1 MKHWLFIVFTFL
13 LWCGMPRIDALLV
26 PSAPVSLQQQA
37 IRSSLNRLSILTTA
51 ASIVLLTPVVS
62 IPVAGAEEQ
71 QSEYI
76 DKTEKFSL
84 QLPAGFVAMGK
95 KSSTS
100 SGAAQPVQ
108 VLLTANDFT
117 HQAAISVG
125 KTFVPQLLIDF
136 SVPSKTITKIA
147 DIGTAKIVAELLI
160 LQRQG
165 AFGSEW
171 FKTVLSDNIM
181 DR

>member
-1 MKHWLFIVFTFL
+1 MGTKKWWFFVCLI
-13 LWCGMPRIDALLV
+13 WCGMHSMDSLLLT
-26 PSAPVSLQQQA
+26 PISQQQHA
-37 IRSSLNRLSILTTA
+37 LRSSFNRISILSTA
-51 ASIVLLTPVVS
+51 ASILLLTPGRQVS
-62 IPVAGAEEQ
+62 AAQDEKLDYV
-71 QSEYI
+71 
-76 DKTEKFSL
+76 DVTEKFTL
-84 QLPAGFVAMGK
+84 QLPSGFVALPK
-95 KSSTS
+95 KSSAGN
-100 SGAAQPVQ
+100 GAAQPVQ

-117 HQAAISVG
+117 HQSAISVG

-136 SVPSKTITKIA
+136 SVPSKKITKIE
-147 DIGTAKIVAELLI
+147 DIGTAKIVATLLI

>member
-1 MKHWLFIVFTFL
+1 M
-13 LWCGMPRIDALLV
+13 
-26 PSAPVSLQQQA
+26 
-37 IRSSLNRLSILTTA
+37 
-51 ASIVLLTPVVS
+51 TPVQRVS
-62 IPVAGAEEQ
+62 AAQDE
-71 QSEYI
+71 QSEYV
-76 DKTEKFSL
+76 DKAEKFSL
-84 QLPAGFVAMGK
+84 LLPAGFVALPK
-95 KSSTS
+95 KSSAG
-100 SGAAQPVQ
+100 SGASQPVQ

-117 HQAAISVG
+117 HQAAISIG

-136 SVPSKTITKIA
+136 SVPSKIISKIG